1 MNYRTNVNKSNDK
14 KVNDTKFTDNYNF
27 IACNVIDNFC
37 DEIMT
42 CEDKLLLKLA
52 FTEKPS
58 QEELDEVLNKI
69 DIEALGGNKALLL
82 SYVMKRH
89 PELRFREY
97 EGPRLIGLLKF
108 FRFQNMKLI
117 AHFKKVVEALNKNKI
132 PSLIIKGGAMK
143 HIRPELSRIMG
154 DIDILIPYN
163 EFKKAKKI
171 VKELG
176 YEFEEYIH
184 SIDLH
189 PSASLEGAVDIH
201 RYIDMQTGFEKS
213 INNDLFKR
221 AKKEKIFFTDAYL
234 PSYEDLMFLTLLNI
248 EKNLRNN
255 TSSAGILFALFDCK
269 FFLENKPDFDWDI
282 IIKNTKK
289 TKTQLQISFAIKF
302 INKIS
307 PDILLEKIPEG
318 VVFEN
323 ELDSYCK
330 LIKFDQ
336 TYFFYIRDKAKLAR
350 QTKTV
355 KSIKEFKENFTV
367 RALCYLITRL
377 RRKSFLMKDIL
388 QLIDY

>member
-1 MNYRTNVNKSNDK
+1 MLTKTNDK
-14 KVNDTKFTDNYNF
+14 KVNCTKFAENYDF
-27 IACNVIDNFC
+27 IASNVIDNFC

-42 CEDKLLLKLA
+42 CEDKQLLKLA
-52 FTEKPS
+52 FIEKPS
-58 QEELDEVLNKI
+58 QEELDEILNKI
-69 DIEALGGNKALLL
+69 DIEVLGGNKALLL

-89 PELRFREY
+89 PELRFRGY

-108 FRFQNMKLI
+108 YRFQNMKLI
-117 AHFKKVVEALNKNKI
+117 FHFKKIVETLNKNKI

-163 EFKKAKKI
+163 KFKKAKKI
-171 VKELG
+171 VKELN
-176 YEFEEYIH
+176 YEFEEYPH

-189 PSASLEGAVDIH
+189 PSESMEGTVDIH

-221 AKKEKIFFTDAYL
+221 AKKEKIFFTDAYM

-248 EKNLRNN
+248 EKNLRNK
-255 TSSAGILFALFDCK
+255 TSSAGILFAIFDCK
-269 FFLENKPDFDWDI
+269 FFLENKPDFNWDI

-289 TKTQLQISFAIKF
+289 TKTQLQINFAIKF

-307 PDILLEKIPEG
+307 SDILLEKMPEDIL
-318 VVFEN
+318 FKN
-323 ELDSYCK
+323 ELDSYYK
-330 LIKFDQ
+330 LIKFDRN
-336 TYFFYIRDKAKLAR
+336 YFFYIQDKAKLAR

-367 RALCYLITRL
+367 RVLCYLITRL

-388 QLIDY
+388 QLINY